1 MFFIRHN
8 PKHKI
13 FFQQLPLFDAMA
25 FGFVVFL
32 NDAIIGQGNEGIE
45 LGAEICAA
53 EHHQG

>member
-32 NDAIIGQGNEGIE
+32 NDAIIGQWNEGIE
-45 LGAEICAA
+45 LSTKICAA
-53 EHHQG
+53 